1 MFKWLKTIKVRNIEV
16 RLSNKGAHRAEELA
30 MTNRTGVSYPVVMDA
45 LNKEIAKLEA
55 ELAQLKAE

>member
-1 MFKWLKTIKVRNIEV
+1 MFKWLKTIKIRNIEV
-16 RLSNKGAHRAEELA
+16 RLLNKSAHRAEELA
-30 MTNRTGVSYPVVMDA
+30 MTNKTGVKYPVVMDA